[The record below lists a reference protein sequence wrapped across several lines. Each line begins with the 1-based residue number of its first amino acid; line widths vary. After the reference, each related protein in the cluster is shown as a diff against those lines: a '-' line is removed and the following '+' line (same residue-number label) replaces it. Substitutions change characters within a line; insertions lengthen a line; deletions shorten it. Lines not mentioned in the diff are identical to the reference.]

1 MGGKDA
7 MMNQHF
13 TYQDVLNHSKDFV
26 HALMNRDIIMFQ
38 YLLDDDFVWI
48 GDYTNQYISGKEAFI
63 HVLKNVEVSGQL
75 HISHEEYTLLTQ
87 EEKHGSCMEDFARPQ
102 HCRQPK

>member
-63 HVLKNVEVSGQL
+63 HVLKNVEVSMKN
-75 HISHEEYTLLTQ
+75 TP
-87 EEKHGSCMEDFARPQ
+87 C
-102 HCRQPK
+102 

>member
-38 YLLDDDFVWI
+38 YLL
-48 GDYTNQYISGKEAFI
+48 
-63 HVLKNVEVSGQL
+63 
-75 HISHEEYTLLTQ
+75 
-87 EEKHGSCMEDFARPQ
+87 EDR
-102 HCRQPK
+102 KSVV

>member
-38 YLLDDDFVWI
+38 YLLDDDFLSGLVI
-48 GDYTNQYISGKEAFI
+48 IRTNISVVKKP
-63 HVLKNVEVSGQL
+63 LSM
-75 HISHEEYTLLTQ
+75 Y
-87 EEKHGSCMEDFARPQ
+87 
-102 HCRQPK
+102 

>member
-48 GDYTNQYISGKEAFI
+48 GD
-63 HVLKNVEVSGQL
+63 
-75 HISHEEYTLLTQ
+75 
-87 EEKHGSCMEDFARPQ
+87 
-102 HCRQPK
+102 